1 MIRLIARTWP
11 VLLGAIVGN
20 ALLQA
25 TLVAPFITPSLT
37 VLFVALF
44 VASFVVLVA
53 ALAVIVAR
61 LRLAALGAG
70 AGAGGGDGWPRWSDS
85 AASAAVVAAVA
96 LASIAS
102 TWLSPVAVV
111 IAIIVLAGVALGR
124 GAAGFATFRHT
135 PVRAIL
141 LTPLTIVVLVV
152 VGPPGLGTLLAG
164 FFITGW
170 PGALLSWLGFG
181 TAGVLLLTAWTALAL
196 RPSSESNSRVE
207 TPRPHGR

>member
-1 MIRLIARTWP
+1 MTRLIARAWP

-25 TLVAPFITPSLT
+25 TLVAPFVTPSFA
-37 VLFVALF
+37 VLFVALL
-44 VASFVVLVA
+44 VASFVALVA
-53 ALAVIVAR
+53 TLAVIVAR
-61 LRLAALGAG
+61 LRVAALGV
-70 AGAGGGDGWPRWSDS
+70 GAGGAWPRWSDS
-85 AASAAVVAAVA
+85 AASAAVVVAIA

-102 TWLSPVAVV
+102 PWLSPVAVV
-111 IAIIVLAGVALGR
+111 VAIIVLAGVALGR

-141 LTPLTIVVLVV
+141 LTLLTIVVLVV

-170 PGALLSWLGFG
+170 PGAALSWLGFG
-181 TAGVLLLTAWTALAL
+181 TAGVLLLCAWTALAL
-196 RPSSESNSRVE
+196 RPLSEARSDESKRPV
-207 TPRPHGR
+207 PRGR